1 MSYHKVMVHI
11 ESYIENVKC
20 LVKHKTKGY
29 SVEYKASCLV
39 KDSPAKKVTYDPG
52 WETRHP
58 RDTSRKRVHAGVT
71 QSPKVSSSFQKPPG
85 MNLRD
90 WVMSHQEH
98 EDMGTK
104 PLIPTHRLTDC
115 KQKLRALLAALVSHL
130 GFTQ

>member
-1 MSYHKVMVHI
+1 MI
-11 ESYIENVKC
+11 
-20 LVKHKTKGY
+20 LVEKQDIQEIHQEK
-29 SVEYKASCLV
+29 EY
-39 KDSPAKKVTYDPG
+39 
-52 WETRHP
+52 
-58 RDTSRKRVHAGVT
+58 T
-71 QSPKVSSSFQKPPG
+71 QGLPSLPKVSSSFQKPPG

>member
-1 MSYHKVMVHI
+1 MQPLPARSPRPDQEDVDRLTHTMLCRREVCWGEKL
-11 ESYIENVKC
+11 C
-20 LVKHKTKGY
+20 LHGL
-29 SVEYKASCLV
+29 AGL
-39 KDSPAKKVTYDPG
+39 DPC
-52 WETRHP
+52 HL
-58 RDTSRKRVHAGVT
+58 
-71 QSPKVSSSFQKPPG
+71 SSLTSFQKPPG